1 MQPSEAERRFGSR
14 LTRPLSRWTRG
25 MFLLAGVVA
34 ALSAGEPTLIAP
46 ENRLAAGAPEW
57 RELTERFA
65 RRGDVAA
72 DFEEKRYFPFRA
84 APVALRGEVRVSR
97 ERGLS
102 LHYAPPQERTLI
114 IDAQGLLIRE
124 PAGGNSAPLDP
135 RANAANDALRHVL
148 AFDFAALAAGYE
160 LYGWR
165 EGEAWSLGLVPRDPG
180 VRRAIGNI
188 LVSGEGDAVRRIE
201 LRRSAKQHIDIVIA
215 APRPAAAFSAE
226 ELARYFR

>member
-1 MQPSEAERRFGSR
+1 MQPSEREKRLGSN
-14 LTRPLSRWTRG
+14 PAQPASRWARWV
-25 MFLLAGVVA
+25 FGVACGVA

-46 ENRLAAGAPEW
+46 ENRLAAETPEW
-57 RELTERFA
+57 RELTARFA

-72 DFEEKRYFPFRA
+72 EFEEKRHFPFRA
-84 APVALRGEVRVSR
+84 APIALRGEVRVSR

-114 IDAQGLLIRE
+114 IDAQGMLIRE
-124 PAGGNSAPLDP
+124 PAGGNSVPPDP

-148 AFDFAALAAGYE
+148 AFNFDALATGYE
-160 LYGWR
+160 LYGRR

-215 APRPAAAFSAE
+215 PPRPAAAFSAQ
-226 ELARYFR
+226 ELAKYFR